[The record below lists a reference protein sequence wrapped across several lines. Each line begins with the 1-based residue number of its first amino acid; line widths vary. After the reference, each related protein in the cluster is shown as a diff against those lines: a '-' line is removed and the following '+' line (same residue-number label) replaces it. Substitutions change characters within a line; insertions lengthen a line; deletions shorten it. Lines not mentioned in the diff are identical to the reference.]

1 MNWQYHIHDDIII
14 TLVFVAVYEVRVKT
28 GDVSK
33 AGTDANVFV
42 TLIGDRMM
50 TSKLPLKNKSK
61 NNFERGK
68 EDVFLLEAEDVGNL
82 TTVRLI
88 RLFDYSFYSF
98 YSFIKL
104 NK

>member
-1 MNWQYHIHDDIII
+1 M
-14 TLVFVAVYEVRVKT
+14 YELRVKT

-68 EDVFLLEAEDVGNL
+68 EDVFVLEAEDVGNL
-82 TTVRLI
+82 MTVRLI
-88 RLFDYSFYSF
+88 RLFVL
-98 YSFIKL
+98 FIYQIVRIYYDDGS
-104 NK
+104 NIFS